1 MNFITQNWGWIASIF
16 GVVGVFGGA
25 LYKVAV
31 RDSVNKSELYRK
43 NGQPI
48 YQHRSN
54 CKEITTS
61 FTNCLGEIKEAM
73 EVMDKRLQHDR
84 LTASAF
90 MASVKEKL
98 DLKFTIP
105 KS

>member
-1 MNFITQNWGWIASIF
+1 MNFITQNWGWLAGILTI
-16 GVVGVFGGA
+16 VVTFGGA
-25 LYKVAV
+25 FYKVAI
-31 RDSVNKSELYRK
+31 RDSIKKSELYK
-43 NGQPI
+43 EDGQLI

-61 FTNCLGEIKEAM
+61 FTKCLGEIKETM
-73 EVMDKRLQHDR
+73 EAMDKRLQHDR